1 MMVSH
6 TTGASARHQNNDR
19 DKPDLMA
26 IHREAGG
33 VLALNIIRPGDALN
47 LVAASLEGGSEASR
61 LLRAVCDTVARIESA
76 PRRKPMLCGNC
87 PRPLRG
93 SGFVICVAVPD
104 RDSPTNGLAFALCE
118 YCSRDDAA
126 LVEKA
131 SSALRTVWPDLRA
144 VEITHPKGGRA

>member
-1 MMVSH
+1 MITSH
-6 TTGASARHQNNDR
+6 TTRASTRHQNNVG

-26 IHREAGG
+26 IHHEAAG

-47 LVAASLEGGSEASR
+47 LVVASLEGGREATR
-61 LLRAVCDTVARIESA
+61 LLRAVCDIVARVESA
-76 PRRKPMLCGNC
+76 PRKKPMLCGCC

-118 YCSRDDAA
+118 HCSRDDTA
-126 LVEKA
+126 LLGKA
-131 SSALRTVWPDLRA
+131 SSALRTIWPDLRP
-144 VEITHPKGGRA
+144 ITITNPVGGHA